1 MIYNRPLGGVNGAK
15 KGALPGISTIYH
27 YQYEFGEADD
37 FVGMRVFFH
46 EGIGCGKVYTAKDC
60 ESMSL
65 HQEGLNEVTVGE
77 LRMATS
83 TLPEGDVARERAAG
97 QGARLVRGEEH
108 KHFDAG
114 VRLQKEVKKND
125 VKAQQ
130 EEAAKAAAA
139 RAVSESGV
147 MLCRHCDK
155 VFERQQCLRAHEDG
169 CLEKQSS
176 RASNRK
182 TAVLRPAS
190 ELAQDQVHS
199 AASLSIG
206 QGNSFRGQEN
216 KEIFFPKTIKFFP
229 TPTDVPVV
237 KEGWACKGASGVKGG
252 AFKKS
257 QRDFLLTLFNNN
269 GGPKIRERDAQ
280 IKMVATFKDKDED
293 SDYSLRL
300 VLSESQIKA
309 WFSSESGRR
318 KKAAV
323 NRVFEKGFTELSQS
337 IDLQDNQEGGHD
349 LNGGVV
355 EEGAPPPPPLP
366 SPPPPPPPP
375 PL

>member
-1 MIYNRPLGGVNGAK
+1 
-15 KGALPGISTIYH
+15 
-27 YQYEFGEADD
+27 
-37 FVGMRVFFH
+37 
-46 EGIGCGKVYTAKDC
+46 
-60 ESMSL
+60 L

-77 LRMATS
+77 LRMGTS

-114 VRLQKEVKKND
+114 VSLQKEVKKND
-125 VKAQQ
+125 LKAQK
-130 EEAAKAAAA
+130 EETAKAAAA

-147 MLCRHCDK
+147 MLCRHCGK
-155 VFERQQCLRAHEDG
+155 VFVRQQCLRAHEDG
-169 CLEKQSS
+169 CLEKQAS
-176 RASNRK
+176 RANNRK
-182 TAVLRPAS
+182 TAVLRPAA

-216 KEIFFPKTIKFFP
+216 KEIFFPKTINFFP

-269 GGPKIRERDAQ
+269 GGPKIRERDAH
-280 IKMVATFKDKDED
+280 IKMVANFKDKDED

-300 VLSESQIKA
+300 VLSVSQIKS
-309 WFSSESGRR
+309 WFSCEAGRR
-318 KKAAV
+318 KKAAA
-323 NRVFEKGFTELSQS
+323 NRVIVEGFTELSQS
-337 IDLQDNQEGGHD
+337 IDIQNNEEGGHD
-349 LNGGVV
+349 QNKGVV
-355 EEGAPPPPPLP
+355 EEGVA
-366 SPPPPPPPP
+366 PPPPPPPP
-375 PL
+375 SPL

>member
-1 MIYNRPLGGVNGAK
+1 M
-15 KGALPGISTIYH
+15 
-27 YQYEFGEADD
+27 
-37 FVGMRVFFH
+37 
-46 EGIGCGKVYTAKDC
+46 
-60 ESMSL
+60 
-65 HQEGLNEVTVGE
+65 
-77 LRMATS
+77 
-83 TLPEGDVARERAAG
+83 
-97 QGARLVRGEEH
+97 
-108 KHFDAG
+108 
-114 VRLQKEVKKND
+114 
-125 VKAQQ
+125 
-130 EEAAKAAAA
+130 
-139 RAVSESGV
+139 
-147 MLCRHCDK
+147 
-155 VFERQQCLRAHEDG
+155 
-169 CLEKQSS
+169 
-176 RASNRK
+176 
-182 TAVLRPAS
+182 
-190 ELAQDQVHS
+190 
-199 AASLSIG
+199 
-206 QGNSFRGQEN
+206 FRGQEN
-216 KEIFFPKTIKFFP
+216 KEMFFPKTIKFFP

-269 GGPKIRERDAQ
+269 GGPKIRERDAH

-337 IDLQDNQEGGHD
+337 IDLQDNQEGSHD
-349 LNGGVV
+349 QNGGVV
-355 EEGAPPPPPLP
+355 EEGAPPPPPPP

>member
-1 MIYNRPLGGVNGAK
+1 
-15 KGALPGISTIYH
+15 
-27 YQYEFGEADD
+27 
-37 FVGMRVFFH
+37 
-46 EGIGCGKVYTAKDC
+46 
-60 ESMSL
+60 
-65 HQEGLNEVTVGE
+65 
-77 LRMATS
+77 
-83 TLPEGDVARERAAG
+83 
-97 QGARLVRGEEH
+97 
-108 KHFDAG
+108 
-114 VRLQKEVKKND
+114 
-125 VKAQQ
+125 
-130 EEAAKAAAA
+130 
-139 RAVSESGV
+139 
-147 MLCRHCDK
+147 
-155 VFERQQCLRAHEDG
+155 
-169 CLEKQSS
+169 
-176 RASNRK
+176 
-182 TAVLRPAS
+182 
-190 ELAQDQVHS
+190 
-199 AASLSIG
+199 LSIG

-355 EEGAPPPPPLP
+355 EEGTPPPPPLP
-366 SPPPPPPPP
+366 CPPPPPPPP